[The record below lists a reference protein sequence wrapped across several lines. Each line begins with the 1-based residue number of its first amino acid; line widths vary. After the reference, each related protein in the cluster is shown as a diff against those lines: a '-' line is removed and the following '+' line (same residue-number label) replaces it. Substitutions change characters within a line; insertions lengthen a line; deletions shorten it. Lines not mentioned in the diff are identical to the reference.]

1 MRWIFILLC
10 LTCFYLS
17 AGAQEQERK
26 LADRLLRPD
35 MSLANPA
42 QDKQFIAAGRTSVD
56 KEFVA
61 KSFSTGDEA
70 ASKNFGGTKGFFA
83 RIFGTKNFAR
93 ADAAANT
100 KPNREIAKAN
110 TPFTTNDSSL
120 VRQSSDATRTAGTE
134 EYADQRPFLG
144 QGTRQKMLN
153 QENKPLTID
162 EVRELLNKNK

>member
-1 MRWIFILLC
+1 VRWIFLLLC
-10 LTCFYLS
+10 LTCFSLP
-17 AGAQEQERK
+17 ARAQEQERK

-35 MSLANPA
+35 MSLGNPA
-42 QDKQFIAAGRTSVD
+42 QDKKFIAAGGTSVD
-56 KEFVA
+56 KKFVA

-70 ASKNFGGTKGFFA
+70 ASKSFGGMKGFFA
-83 RIFGTKNFAR
+83 RIFGTKDFAH
-93 ADAAANT
+93 ADAAVNT
-100 KPNREIAKAN
+100 KPNPEIAKAN
-110 TPFTTNDSSL
+110 TPFTTKDSSL
-120 VRQSSDATRTAGTE
+120 VRQSSDATRTSGTE

>member
-1 MRWIFILLC
+1 MRWIFLLLG
-10 LTCFYLS
+10 LTCFYLP

-42 QDKQFIAAGRTSVD
+42 QDKQFIAAGGTSVD

-61 KSFSTGDEA
+61 RSFATGDEA
-70 ASKNFGGTKGFFA
+70 ASKSFGGAKGFFA

-100 KPNREIAKAN
+100 KPNPEIAKAN
-110 TPFTTNDSSL
+110 TPFTTKDSAL
-120 VRQSSDATRTAGTE
+120 VRPSSDATRTASTE

-153 QENKPLTID
+153 RENQPLTID